1 MTSAQ
6 AAGEMDQAAIV
17 DELRSQIVEYSEGKL
32 REEEVDAGQS
42 ILDQGYVDSLS
53 AVMLLAHIEERWGVT
68 IEDTELLEG
77 LNTLDAMAQRVLEGR

>member
-6 AAGEMDQAAIV
+6 AAGKMDQAAIV
-17 DELRSQIVEYSEGKL
+17 DELRSRIVEYSEGKL
-32 REEEVDAGQS
+32 REEDVDAGQS

>member
-6 AAGEMDQAAIV
+6 AAGKMDQAAIV
-17 DELRSQIVEYSEGKL
+17 EELRSRIVEYSEGKL
-32 REEEVDAGQS
+32 RAEEVDAGQS

-77 LNTLDAMAQRVLEGR
+77 LNTLDAMAQRVLEGL